1 MKTFLLRIE
10 PLIWFMFGQGIMIG
24 TILLTGWVLVVGLLI
39 PLDIVSAEALSYER
53 AHMLA
58 SHPIGRLVLLGILAL
73 PLWKGAHHVRHF
85 FIDRGHAAHDAT
97 IGGLAYLV
105 ATLGSIAALVVVVRL

>member
-53 AHMLA
+53 AHML
-58 SHPIGRLVLLGILAL
+58 G
-73 PLWKGAHHVRHF
+73 
-85 FIDRGHAAHDAT
+85 
-97 IGGLAYLV
+97 
-105 ATLGSIAALVVVVRL
+105 